1 MPNQD
6 DVQIGEPQE
15 TGRWDYEYNG
25 LSKDL
30 KDTVLQFY
38 LKEEELLGATEA
50 ARNKLQKEICLL
62 REQLMQTLTV
72 PGLESFLA
80 CNAFKA
86 AVAAAKGQ
94 ELADGETIERSDCSS
109 ENGRRPSVASTRL
122 RSPVGSING
131 DTLAES
137 KDKDKDAASSRAPS
151 GSSGFGFS
159 R

>member
-30 KDTVLQFY
+30 KDTMLQFY

-86 AVAAAKGQ
+86 AVAAAKDR
-94 ELADGETIERSDCSS
+94 ELTDRETIERSDRSS
-109 ENGRRPSVASTRL
+109 ENGRRPSVASTQAE
-122 RSPVGSING
+122 SAGGSING
-131 DTLAES
+131 DTIPES
-137 KDKDKDAASSRAPS
+137 QDKDKETASSGAASLFS
-151 GSSGFGFS
+151 G
-159 R
+159 